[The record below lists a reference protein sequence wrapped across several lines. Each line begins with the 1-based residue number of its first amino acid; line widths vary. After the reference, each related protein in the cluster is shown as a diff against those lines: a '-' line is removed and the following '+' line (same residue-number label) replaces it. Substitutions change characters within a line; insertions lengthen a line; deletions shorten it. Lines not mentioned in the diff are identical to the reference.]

1 MSWQIY
7 LIISIILISCNGL
20 FHRSLMKDDRSDSR
34 AQTIVFLGI
43 GGIIAI
49 FIALIQGKLQFSF
62 PIFLIWNF
70 VLLIFLST
78 PAYLLTYRS
87 YQLIGASEVVLFLTT
102 GRLWNVVGATLFLH
116 ESITSIKV
124 LGAIIILVGIGIVL
138 YDKKKFIFNKGVI
151 FALLAAFLF
160 GMSDINGF
168 YILKTVSA
176 ANFLIYAELLPVIV
190 LLLLQPKIVK
200 KLTYYFQKDKAIK
213 IIALTIFDVFGSLA
227 LFLAYQT
234 GGKASVIG
242 PLSATRVL
250 ITILLAMFLLKERN
264 NIANKIIGAVVTL
277 VGVMLLL

>member
-7 LIISIILISCNGL
+7 LIISILLISCNGL
-20 FHRSLMKDDRSDSR
+20 FHRSLMKDDKSDSR

-49 FIALIQGKLQFSF
+49 FIAFIQGKLQFSF
-62 PIFLIWNF
+62 PSFLIWNF
-70 VLLIFLST
+70 IFLLILST

-116 ESITSIKV
+116 ESITAIKV

-138 YDKKKFIFNKGVI
+138 YDKKKFTLNKGVI
-151 FALLAAFLF
+151 LALVAAFLF

-168 YILKTVSA
+168 YILKTVNA
-176 ANFLIYAELLPVIV
+176 TNFLIYAELLPVIA
-190 LLLLQPKIVK
+190 LLFIQPKIVK
-200 KLTYYFQKDKAIK
+200 KLTYYFQKRNAVKVFV
-213 IIALTIFDVFGSLA
+213 LGLFDAVGSLA
-227 LFLAYQT
+227 LFLSYQA

-250 ITILLAMFLLKERN
+250 ITVLLAMLILKEKN
-264 NIANKIIGAVVTL
+264 NMANKIIGAAVTL
-277 VGVMLLL
+277 VGVILLL